1 MALRRHIIANALQVP
16 RHMEHVKPNIIVLLE
31 NTPVKPLRDQHAQNV
46 MESFK
51 RKLEEFLLKPIA
63 SKWMV
68 IFIKF
73 MSRKYF
79 FATLFFIAFLNN
91 NLFAQNDLS
100 RFDLIGDQKGSY
112 AFQTVFYWKPFG
124 VSETYTYH
132 YQYFQ
137 QINDSQ
143 IVNDKAVFY
152 TTWNDTLYLMDVQNK
167 DSLYAYQRTHYDT
180 LSLSN
185 TSYGMFL
192 RFISNNL
199 RRFYDFSGRK
209 EFPFTNKNDTSYYTL
224 DGTDI
229 PILSYSNCIR
239 NDSSEIFRGKCEF
252 MDIMSGDTLYQ
263 AWQIFGSQISN
274 DSFEQVFQ
282 QGMNAVRE
290 LNSQGLKPKPAP
302 IEEADTVIPAI
313 TLNEDWLKRIESHN
327 ISNTPLGDFSNGKTK
342 VFFFTY
348 NGCIPCMM
356 AKPYIKKALQND
368 SLEIIVV
375 NGVDR
380 DSADI
385 MHRLERDSLNHVP
398 VIMANKELMTD
409 FQVSPHPTLLVF
421 DSKGNQLFREE
432 GFSEEFYQK
441 FFEE

>member
-1 MALRRHIIANALQVP
+1 M
-16 RHMEHVKPNIIVLLE
+16 
-31 NTPVKPLRDQHAQNV
+31 T
-46 MESFK
+46 
-51 RKLEEFLLKPIA
+51 
-63 SKWMV
+63 
-68 IFIKF
+68 
-73 MSRKYF
+73 RKYF
-79 FATLFFIAFLNN
+79 FATLFSIAFLYS

-100 RFDLIGDQKGSY
+100 HFDLMGDQKGSY

-124 VSETYTYH
+124 ISETTTYH

-137 QINDSQ
+137 QINDSL
-143 IVNDKAVFY
+143 IANDNAVFY
-152 TTWNDTLYLMDVQNK
+152 ITWNDTLYLMDVQNK
-167 DSLYAYQRTHYDT
+167 DSIYAYQRTHYDT

-185 TSYGMFL
+185 TNYGMFL

-199 RRFYDFSGRK
+199 RSYYAFSAK
-209 EFPFTNKNDTSYYTL
+209 KDFPFSNVTDTTYDTL
-224 DGTDI
+224 EGSDI
-229 PILSYSNCIR
+229 PIISYLKSTRKDSN
-239 NDSSEIFRGKCEF
+239 DHFVGEQEV
-252 MDIMSGDTLYQ
+252 MDIMSGDTSLLV
-263 AWQIFGSQISN
+263 WHISGTKISN

-348 NGCIPCMM
+348 NGCIPCRL
-356 AKPYIKKALQND
+356 AKPYIKKALKND

-385 MHRLERDSLNHVP
+385 MHRLERDSLNHVS

-409 FQVSPHPTLLVF
+409 FQVRPHPTLLVF